1 MLDIFGDRYGSCDGV
16 SRRNFLR
23 VGALGLGSLTLP
35 DMLRAQAHAASRTG
49 KSPSSKAV
57 IQVVLSGGPSHMETY
72 DPKPDAPTGYKTDI
86 KAMSTCVPGISV
98 SELMPGTA
106 RAMDKMAILRSLTH
120 ETSDHFAGLHW
131 MVLLKFSF
139 HLVASEYTRRTA

>member
-23 VGALGLGSLTLP
+23 VGALGLGGLTMP
-35 DMLRAQAHAASRTG
+35 DLLRARASGAARTG

-72 DPKPDAPTGYKTDI
+72 DPKPEAPTGYQDRRQGDGDV
-86 KAMSTCVPGISV
+86 C
-98 SELMPGTA
+98 A
-106 RAMDKMAILRSLTH
+106 RGS
-120 ETSDHFAGLHW
+120 
-131 MVLLKFSF
+131 
-139 HLVASEYTRRTA
+139 ASAS